1 MSFEGCQTGSRAA
14 AGLTSLRSP
23 SLIAGLMQVRE
34 LLQAFGPLKSY
45 NLVTDRDTG
54 ASKGYAFCEY
64 ANPDMTEVALQ
75 MHICS

>member
-1 MSFEGCQTGSRAA
+1 M
-14 AGLTSLRSP
+14 
-23 SLIAGLMQVRE
+23 RE

-45 NLVTDRDTG
+45 NLVTDRETG

-75 MHICS
+75 VRRNLLVQEGKNEPMEAAGVLPEFNKECRPSS